1 LNRQPLKRFS
11 HILAPGLLILILVSA
26 CSSGAR
32 TPDVRNHP
40 APDLTVDTTPFQ
52 TAGCPLDDSGRN
64 VCPPESPLGRLG
76 CDYITA
82 PGDYLGGL
90 EPKDPLN
97 LCWKLGAGGL
107 FLTSDEYIYRDG
119 CLLPLYA
126 RYVIQR
132 DGQFVLLK
140 SLADLQKAYAPIT
153 SEDEAL
159 SYALAATG
167 LPAYFG
173 FEAPQGFRY
182 FVDGLED
189 SHVVANDQGFLVY
202 LYDYKFCGCGPHTTF
217 YVEVLI
223 KADGMVEETGR
234 TPVFEDPEQDNL
246 CID

>member
-1 LNRQPLKRFS
+1 MKLTRLLVPG
-11 HILAPGLLILILVSA
+11 ILLLILVSA
-26 CSSGAR
+26 CSSSAR
-32 TPDVRNHP
+32 PPDVRNHP
-40 APDLTVDTTPFQ
+40 EPDLTVDTTPFQ
-52 TAGCPLDDSGRN
+52 KAGCPVDDSGRN
-64 VCPPESPLGRLG
+64 MCPPESLLGQLG
-76 CDYITA
+76 CDYIA
-82 PGDYLGGL
+82 DPGEYLGGL

-97 LCWKLGAGGL
+97 LCWKIGESGQRLSQDD
-107 FLTSDEYIYRDG
+107 FIYRDG

-159 SYALAATG
+159 SYAIAATG
-167 LPAYFG
+167 LPAYFD
-173 FEAPQGFRY
+173 FEAPRGFRY

-189 SHVVANDQGFLVY
+189 SHVIANDQGYLVY

-223 KADGMVEETGR
+223 KADGTVEETGR
-234 TPVFEDPEQDNL
+234 TPVFEDPEQDSL